1 MGWTG
6 WLEVFSYLFMRL
18 CDTQPTECG
27 LQVHTV
33 IPGYQSEGYRHSHL
47 GDVIWVLKCVAQIL
61 ITGKCFT
68 D

>member
-6 WLEVFSYLFMRL
+6 WLEVFSYLSMRL
-18 CDTQPTECG
+18 SDTQPTEHG

-33 IPGYQSEGYRHSHL
+33 IPGFQSEGYRHSHPRN
-47 GDVIWVLKCVAQIL
+47 VMWMLKCVAQIL
-61 ITGKCFT
+61 ITGKCFP